1 MSMDIVKGV
10 TILGYVMMI
19 AGICSLGYG
28 LYIPASEMNVSHVT
42 EFNQTYADNQTSEP
56 FSLVGTE
63 ENESE
68 IEPLEVHV
76 TVNESEI
83 GENNSEALREII
95 GTNES
100 AIIDRPN
107 ELSFDR
113 FIVGFG
119 EDNYQVYDSVPDSL
133 TQSQLSVGGI
143 IMIFTGFLIT
153 ANMRAGSVSES
164 DGIVQRDDGE
174 WEYYVDDED
183 L

>member
-10 TILGYVMMI
+10 TLLGYIIMI

-28 LYIPASEMNVSHVT
+28 LYIPASEMSVSHVT
-42 EFNQTYADNQTSEP
+42 EFNQTYADNQTSDP
-56 FSLVGTE
+56 LSFIGTE
-63 ENESE
+63 DNESE

-83 GENNSEALREII
+83 DENNSEALRKIV
-95 GTNES
+95 GTNET

-107 ELSFDR
+107 ELSFNR

-133 TQSQLSVGGI
+133 TQSQLSVAGI
-143 IMIFTGFLIT
+143 IMMFTGFLIIT
-153 ANMRAGSVSES
+153 NMRAGSVSRS
-164 DGIVQRDDGE
+164 DRIVQRDDGE

-183 L
+183 